1 MEIRPEDPIR
11 TVSHRPAVQVH
22 KEDTLRSVAETLT
35 EESIGAAVVKG
46 THPPCIVSE
55 RDLVEAL
62 AEGLDP
68 ERSDAADVMTADVA
82 YAAPSETI
90 LAVGLRML
98 ANEIRHL
105 PLVEDGVVVGM
116 VSARDV
122 LSVLVGN
129 TRA

>member
-1 MEIRPEDPIR
+1 
-11 TVSHRPAVQVH
+11 VH
-22 KEDTLRSVAETLT
+22 KEDPLRAVAETLT

-55 RDLVEAL
+55 RDLVAAL

-68 ERSDAADVMTADVA
+68 DHSDAADVMTVDVA
-82 YAAPSETI
+82 YAKPSETVS
-90 LAVGLRML
+90 AVGLRML

-105 PLVEDGVVVGM
+105 PIVDDGVVMGM

-122 LSVLVGN
+122 LAVLVGN
-129 TRA
+129 TPA